1 MASCAP
7 LSNAHHVPEG
17 VERTHEC
24 TVIGYPTVMRL
35 AAGLIVGLV
44 AGAVMYAVT
53 EQLLWL
59 PAGAFMGVFIGELR
73 VRRRER

>member
-1 MASCAP
+1 
-7 LSNAHHVPEG
+7 
-17 VERTHEC
+17 
-24 TVIGYPTVMRL
+24 MRL